1 MREVK
6 SLFSLIPIW
15 TTFFGCSLVAAT
27 GNTFFFE
34 QTSNLD
40 FGIGNNVHIPLK
52 SLFALRSS
60 IRFIIS
66 FLFCSKKA
74 TQQHVTRMRIGVG
87 MICSILCCIA
97 AWLVEVHRLY
107 LINAEIIDPNDPT
120 QIISGYFR
128 NLFC

>member
-6 SLFSLIPIW
+6 RLFTLIPIW
-15 TTFFGCSLVAAT
+15 TSFVGCSLVAAT
-27 GNTFFFE
+27 GNTFFYE
-34 QTSNLD
+34 QTSNMD
-40 FGIGNNVHIPLK
+40 FSVANNVKVPLNV
-52 SLFALRSS
+52 LFALMS
-60 IRFIIS
+60 IIRHIIS
-66 FLFCSKKA
+66 FMFSSKKA